1 MEPEVDIDFND
12 IEVLNY
18 VIWFISKLEVEPNDI
33 LPNLEVKAS
42 VHQFSPHSFLV
53 DVTEPQHWLLK
64 DTVLD
69 FGHIL

>member
-18 VIWFISKLEVEPNDI
+18 FVIWFNIKSGGRTNGI
-33 LPNLEVKAS
+33 LLNLEVKAS

-53 DVTEPQHWLLK
+53 DVTEPQH
-64 DTVLD
+64 
-69 FGHIL
+69 